1 MMGDRVI
8 TLLLC
13 LCGSDYQVIRIQDMD
28 SSIDLPVQLM
38 YKLPASL
45 IRFNPDNEFNESFL
59 SSLLEYVATRQ
70 NRKVSCE
77 NTKWYN
83 ACCGS

>member
-1 MMGDRVI
+1 MGDRVI

-45 IRFNPDNEFNESFL
+45 IRFNPDNEFN
-59 SSLLEYVATRQ
+59 
-70 NRKVSCE
+70 
-77 NTKWYN
+77 
-83 ACCGS
+83 